1 MSGEL
6 VSIVVPVYNAE
17 KYITDTVKSVLA
29 QTYGNWE
36 LILVENGSSDNTVE
50 VLKNLEKEDKR
61 IRVLDVKANVG
72 AARARNAGTD
82 LSSGKYLAFLDADDL
97 WKPEKLEKE
106 IAFLK
111 EKNAAF
117 VFTGYEFGDEN
128 ANPTGKIVRVPE
140 TINHKQAMKNTTIF
154 TSTVLFDVSVLGK
167 ERLHMPVI
175 KSEDTA
181 LWWSILKDG
190 FLAYGLNENLV
201 IYRRPAK
208 SLSSNKIE
216 ALRRIWNLYRKWEK
230 LNFFVSCWY
239 FVNWAVRAV
248 FRRI

>member
-1 MSGEL
+1 MSGDK

-17 KYITDTVKSVLA
+17 NYITETVNSVLS
-29 QTYGNWE
+29 QSYENWE
-36 LILVENGSSDNTVE
+36 LLLVENGSSDNSHA
-50 VLKNLEKEDKR
+50 VLEELQKKDER
-61 IRVLDVKANVG
+61 IHVIDMNSNVG
-72 AARARNAGTD
+72 AAKARNAGTNAAT
-82 LSSGKYLAFLDADDL
+82 GKYLAFLDADDL
-97 WKPEKLEKE
+97 WRSEKLEHE

-111 EKNAAF
+111 EHEAVF

-128 ANPTGKIVRVPE
+128 AKPTGKIVHVPA
-140 TINHKQAMKNTTIF
+140 TMNHKQAMKNTTIF
-154 TSTVLFDVSVLGK
+154 TSTVMFDLSVLGK
-167 ERLHMPVI
+167 EKLMMPVI

-181 LWWSILKDG
+181 LWWSVLKDG
-190 FLAYGLNENLV
+190 HTAYGLNENLV

-208 SLSSNKIE
+208 SLSSNKVE

-230 LNFFVSCWY
+230 LNFFTSCWY

>member
-1 MSGEL
+1 MSTEK

-17 KYITDTVKSVLA
+17 NYIRQTVQSVLD
-29 QTYGNWE
+29 QTYTNWE
-36 LILVENGSSDNTVE
+36 LILVENGSSDNSAE
-50 VLKNLEKEDKR
+50 VLKELELKDAR
-61 IRVLDVKANVG
+61 IRILDMKDNVG

-82 LSSGKYLAFLDADDL
+82 AAEGKYLAFLDADDL
-97 WKPEKLEKE
+97 WRADKLEKE
-106 IAFLK
+106 IAFLE
-111 EKNAAF
+111 EKNALF

-128 ANPTGKIVRVPE
+128 AKPTGKIVKVPE

-154 TSTVLFDVSVLGK
+154 TSTVMFDLSVLGK
-167 ERLHMPVI
+167 EKLHMPVI

-181 LWWSILKDG
+181 LWWSVLKEG
-190 FLAYGLNENLV
+190 VLAYGLNENLV